1 MSTKISAT
9 DVNNLTDEQKDS
21 LAKTVG
27 ALDVL
32 RQLNNDTITKMEAI
46 DRQLTYR
53 RFYFPGTTIKLKI
66 EVSDANKYDD
76 TSEIE
81 YVEEQWDSSVFDPRY
96 IKSYIEMA
104 RQYGFEK
111 HVIRP
116 EENSF
121 KEASFADIKRIFD
134 DHIDLYNDDNTYRY
148 LFYNPSATS
157 NEKEKIKSR
166 VLGAFAAMSYFN
178 KWEAFYKQYRD
189 DIEKS
194 DIQMISEFYK
204 KQINKEIYKIEDFVG
219 QSIEEFIENDYGF
232 LAPIQYAF
240 DAAQYISEY
249 NKYEQEY
256 IEYRDKLWDIL
267 SKCDAISIAGN
278 RISGTFVAT
287 GGSNINLTQMNELE
301 QSLREAQTAIEQ
313 APTTEPSNEAKSE
326 PSKIDEATTEPSKID
341 VSGTLISERSST
353 AETKPSSI
361 QPVNN
366 VPKIDSINQ
375 EPKKEESFFEKYKI
389 AIIISIISFILITIM
404 ITLIIVN
411 LKRKPVVIAPQG
423 V

>member
-121 KEASFADIKRIFD
+121 KEASFADIKRILD

-204 KQINKEIYKIEDFVG
+204 KQINKEIYKIEDLVG

-326 PSKIDEATTEPSKID
+326 PSNEAKSEPSNEAK
-341 VSGTLISERSST
+341 SERSST
-353 AETKPSSI
+353 DEAKSEPSKTDETKPSSI

-375 EPKKEESFFEKYKI
+375 EPKKEESFFEKHKI
-389 AIIISIISFILITIM
+389 AIIISIISF

>member
-9 DVNNLTDEQKDS
+9 DVNNLSDEQKDS

-66 EVSDANKYDD
+66 EVSDASKYDD

-121 KEASFADIKRIFD
+121 KEASFADIKRILD
-134 DHIDLYNDDNTYRY
+134 DHIDLYNDDNAYRY

-178 KWEAFYKQYRD
+178 KWEAFYKQYRN

-204 KQINKEIYKIEDFVG
+204 KQINKEIYKIEDLVG

-301 QSLREAQTAIEQ
+301 QSLREAQTAVEQ
-313 APTTEPSNEAKSE
+313 APTTEPS
-326 PSKIDEATTEPSKID
+326 DEATTEPSKTD
-341 VSGTLISERSST
+341 EATTEPSKTDE
-353 AETKPSSI
+353 AKPSSI

-366 VPKIDSINQ
+366 VPKIDSMNQ
-375 EPKKEESFFEKYKI
+375 EPKKEESFFEKHKI
-389 AIIISIISFILITIM
+389 AIIISIVSFILITIM
-404 ITLIIVN
+404 ITLIIVS

>member
-66 EVSDANKYDD
+66 EVSDASKYDD

-121 KEASFADIKRIFD
+121 KEASFADIKRILD

-204 KQINKEIYKIEDFVG
+204 KQINKEIYKIEDLVG

-313 APTTEPSNEAKSE
+313 APTTEPSDEMKLE

-341 VSGTLISERSST
+341 
-353 AETKPSSI
+353 ETKPSSI

-375 EPKKEESFFEKYKI
+375 EPKKEESFFEKHKI